1 MHAMTM
7 GLPTVSRQLA
17 MACSLVSA
25 DAAPP
30 VVIKAKAAI
39 KAATGARAN
48 GFEPTREKAE
58 VLNEPG
64 MK

>member
-1 MHAMTM
+1 
-7 GLPTVSRQLA
+7 
-17 MACSLVSA
+17 
-25 DAAPP
+25 
-30 VVIKAKAAI
+30 VIKAKAAI

-64 MK
+64 MKWLPTIWQQPIKHGNRSRSEPVECFFGQF